1 MPANTDVYVLPESN
15 FFKPRV
21 KPGKGRNE
29 QNISFLTLSS
39 RPTGGWIGGAF
50 VLYLFL

>member
-1 MPANTDVYVLPESN
+1 VPANTDVYVLPESN
-15 FFKPRV
+15 FFKP
-21 KPGKGRNE
+21 GKERNE

-39 RPTGGWIGGAF
+39 RPAGGWIGGAF